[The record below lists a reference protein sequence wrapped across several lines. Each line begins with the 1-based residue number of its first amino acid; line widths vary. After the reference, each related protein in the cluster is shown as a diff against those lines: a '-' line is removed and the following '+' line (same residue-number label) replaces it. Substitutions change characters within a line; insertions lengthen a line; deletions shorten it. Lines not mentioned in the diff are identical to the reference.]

1 MPVSRLLKNLLSRL
15 NKFNFMLVYPL
26 FIGWQEL
33 LLIAV
38 VFLLLFGAKR
48 IPDVMK
54 SLGKGMKSFKEG
66 LNEIDDQ
73 TNSADKDNK

>member
-1 MPVSRLLKNLLSRL
+1 
-15 NKFNFMLVYPL
+15 MLVYPL

-66 LNEIDDQ
+66 LNGIDDQ

>member
-1 MPVSRLLKNLLSRL
+1 
-15 NKFNFMLVYPL
+15 MLVYPL

>member
-1 MPVSRLLKNLLSRL
+1 
-15 NKFNFMLVYPL
+15 MLVYPL

-73 TNSADKDNK
+73 TNSADRDNK

>member
-1 MPVSRLLKNLLSRL
+1 
-15 NKFNFMLVYPL
+15 MLVYPL

-48 IPDVMK
+48 IPEVMK